1 MNQPSTIANLLSLP
15 NEMLMCFYEYSSTHG
30 SAVSISIVNRIL
42 RFVWLKHIND
52 IAGIILRRQIA
63 PYQDAVDLAAL
74 EA

>member
-1 MNQPSTIANLLSLP
+1 
-15 NEMLMCFYEYSSTHG
+15 MCFYEYSSTHD

-63 PYQDAVDLAAL
+63 PYQDAVDLAVL

>member
-1 MNQPSTIANLLSLP
+1 
-15 NEMLMCFYEYSSTHG
+15 MCFYEYSSTLD

-42 RFVWLKHIND
+42 GFVWLKHIND